1 MESDKKHHGT
11 GNFVPGSVRIV
22 DFDSSNGNLL
32 VRGSSAF
39 GAGNFTMA
47 DFVAAIQAAPSY
59 AQTRINLSSTPLI
72 IDFCLIGFG
81 PPNHKDH
88 RIVEAEAG
96 WFSAGSP
103 PALVGDSGPYP
114 TLVPTTASSGNLMV
128 YWPVF
133 SIGPPVPTAANG
145 TWISSNTHV
154 VDLSIKATTST
165 GPGYDFSGLVPMI
178 RAALTNASGA
188 IPGYSGSIQ
197 NAVIY
202 VHCDS
207 GINRTGAAVI
217 AYLMQY
223 GSNVTAL
230 GITPPA
236 SAATYNTLQQ
246 AQNAAAV
253 DPPEGDS
260 PLGGADQAVAEAY
273 CNLLYSGSPTA
284 ALSASCVPN
293 AGTVG

>member
-11 GNFVPGSVRIV
+11 GTFVPGSVRII
-22 DFDSSNGNLL
+22 DFDSTSSNLL

-39 GAGNFTMA
+39 GAGGFKLKQLVDTIKA
-47 DFVAAIQAAPSY
+47 LPAY
-59 AQTRINLSSTPLI
+59 AQTGITLSDTPQI

-81 PPNHKDH
+81 PPNHKDK
-88 RIVEAEAG
+88 RIVTAEAE
-96 WFSAGSP
+96 WFSSTP
-103 PALVGDSGPYP
+103 PALTGDSGPYP
-114 TLVPTTASSGNLMV
+114 TLVPTAASSGNLMV

-145 TWISSNTHV
+145 AWDSDNLHV
-154 VDLSIKATTST
+154 VHLSIDASTST
-165 GPGYDFSGLVPMI
+165 GPGYDFSSLVPMI

-188 IPGYSGSIQ
+188 IPGYTGSIK

-207 GINRTGAAVI
+207 GINRTGAAII

-223 GSNVTAL
+223 GSKLAAL

-236 SAATYNTLQQ
+236 SATTYNTLQQ

-253 DPPEGDS
+253 DPPQGDS

-273 CNLLYSGSPTA
+273 CNLLYTTSPTNP
-284 ALSASCVPN
+284 LSASCVPN
-293 AGTVG
+293 PRTVS